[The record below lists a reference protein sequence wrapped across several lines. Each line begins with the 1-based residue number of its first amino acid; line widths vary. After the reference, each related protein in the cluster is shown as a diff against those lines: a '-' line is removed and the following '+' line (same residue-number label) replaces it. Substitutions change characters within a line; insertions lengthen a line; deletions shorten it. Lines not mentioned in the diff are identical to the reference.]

1 MRDKLNQD
9 SFTTIVCVN
18 QTSQKLYMYNQ
29 AGILINRVV
38 FNPLVEAYG
47 EPLQVSNNGQMY
59 VFKKSFEQLDEMAE
73 KLLSKEQLLR

>member
-1 MRDKLNQD
+1 MLDTVGGMKSSIFNNQKSLSMRDKLNQD

-38 FNPLVEAYG
+38 F
-47 EPLQVSNNGQMY
+47 
-59 VFKKSFEQLDEMAE
+59 
-73 KLLSKEQLLR
+73 